1 MNKEGAATYLGCSV
15 RALERYTQQGKISAH
30 YVKGKTR
37 PTVEYEEADLRAFKE
52 KLDAELYPQRPTVET
67 APAGFSANPAHAPA
81 SLARL
86 SDVAPQSDFREL
98 VGLIIRE
105 SVREGIGAAM
115 EATAG
120 PQSTPAEVPI
130 ADKLVLSIKE
140 AALLS
145 GISRDRLITAIEG
158 KKLKASKD
166 KIGRGW
172 RVKRN
177 DLDAYVKKL

>member
-1 MNKEGAATYLGCSV
+1 MNKEDSAKYLGCSV
-15 RALERYTQQGKISAH
+15 RALERYTQQGKIAAH

-37 PTVEYEEADLRAFKE
+37 PTVEYEESDLRAFKGT
-52 KLDAELYPQRPTVET
+52 LDAELYPQRPAVEN
-67 APAGFSANPAHAPA
+67 APKEFSANVAHNPA

-86 SDVAPQSDFREL
+86 SDIAPQNDFREL

-115 EATAG
+115 EASG
-120 PQSTPAEVPI
+120 GHQSTPLEVPI
-130 ADKLVLSIKE
+130 ADKLVLSLKE

-145 GISRDRLITAIEG
+145 GISRDRLVAAIES
-158 KKLKASKD
+158 KRLKASKD

-172 RVKRN
+172 RVKRD